1 MFWITCI
8 VSKLSSL
15 CKRWATPERK
25 FRIGIFLIGA
35 SVGIIVG
42 FRIGSNKCKC
52 QSSPFSGRGSSELY
66 SEHEDGVK
74 QSRAQEYLLDSAI
87 QSAADT
93 ESAEQRGSRERN
105 SKISESEQI
114 LWDYIHHSD
123 SD

>member
-8 VSKLSSL
+8 VNKLCSL
-15 CKRWATPERK
+15 CKRCATPERK
-25 FRIGIFLIGA
+25 FRVGIFLIGVTLGVV
-35 SVGIIVG
+35 VGLRVG
-42 FRIGSNKCKC
+42 SSKYKL
-52 QSSPFSGRGSSELY
+52 QSSSLGEGSPAELY
-66 SEHEDGVK
+66 SEHKDGVK

-87 QSAADT
+87 QSAEDT

-123 SD
+123 SN

>member
-8 VSKLSSL
+8 VGKLTSL
-15 CKRWATPERK
+15 CRKWATPERK
-25 FRIGIFLIGA
+25 FRIGFFFIGA
-35 SVGIIVG
+35 TIGAVIG
-42 FRIGSNKCKC
+42 FRIGSGRCKN
-52 QSSPFSGRGSSELY
+52 QSSPLSGGSTTELH

-87 QSAADT
+87 QSAEDT

-105 SKISESEQI
+105 SKISESEQV
-114 LWDYIHHSD
+114 LWNYIYHSD